1 MRTYVTQEPQG
12 GWEPKYEG
20 SDFTYGAKKT
30 PSLPPTT
37 STNNGTFDLPQWA
50 ATSDFLGVETPD
62 FMGLDSNNTDLWNS
76 MFVSSSSNSPYITQQ
91 VQASTDV
98 IIDLD
103 NKDILDL
110 QPEDMLVPL
119 SQPKAPTTTMLQ
131 AIRQLPLATQPI
143 STEPRKIVISVR
155 KVSLPNAKESSPAPY
170 IIISPPKR
178 NVVSQQVVP
187 QYSSKLSVVAPITA
201 AGSSAAVNQVMS
213 SKSNM
218 FEVSPHHIV
227 PQKEHSLIPKNELNP
242 SDQLL
247 DELMQ
252 MIGSD
257 IKPEDLQLEELTETL
272 ESFDNDAFVD
282 GTYSETNSNS
292 YASESGYC
300 LALPSPVPSVGNL
313 SPCHSDKGYLSPP
326 QSIAY
331 VDMSNMSP
339 QPCSTVDTLDILSP
353 PASVR
358 SELNV
363 LSPAPSVS
371 EMSVGSPVSSHD
383 TSYDA
388 DSQDSSYNVNQDEL
402 HSYSRSTNKSKS
414 SRRSHGAR
422 STPYPE
428 TRRER
433 KKEQNKQAALRYR
446 QKKKQEEDDV
456 FSLLKNEEEKQK
468 ELKEKYQNIK
478 QEMTYLKKIMREVF
492 IAKGVL
498 SEESF
503 KK

>member
-1 MRTYVTQEPQG
+1 MEPQG
-12 GWEPKYEG
+12 SWEPKCEG
-20 SDFTYGAKKT
+20 SDFTYGAKTT

-37 STNNGTFDLPQWA
+37 STNNVTFDLPQWA
-50 ATSDFLGVETPD
+50 ETPDFLGVETPD
-62 FMGLDSNNTDLWNS
+62 FMGLDTNTDLWSS
-76 MFVSSSSNSPYITQQ
+76 MFVSSSGSSPYISQQ
-91 VQASTDV
+91 VPAYTDA

-103 NKDILDL
+103 NKDILDI

-119 SQPKAPTTTMLQ
+119 SQPKAPTTIMLQ
-131 AIRQLPLATQPI
+131 AIRQLPLASQPI
-143 STEPRKIVISVR
+143 PEEPKKIVICVR

-170 IIISPPKR
+170 IIISPPKQ
-178 NVVSQQVVP
+178 NVLSQQVVP
-187 QYSSKLSVVAPITA
+187 QYSSKLSVVAPIAA

-218 FEVSPHHIV
+218 FEVSPHHVV
-227 PQKEHSLIPKNELNP
+227 PQKAHSLISNKQPNH

-257 IKPEDLQLEELTETL
+257 VKPEDLQLEELTETL

-300 LALPSPVPSVGNL
+300 LALPSPVPSVGSL
-313 SPCHSDKGYLSPP
+313 SPCHSEKGFLSPP

-331 VDMSNMSP
+331 VDMSSMSP
-339 QPCSTVDTLDILSP
+339 QSCSTVDTHDILSP

-363 LSPAPSVS
+363 MSPAHSVS
-371 EMSVGSPVSSHD
+371 DMSVGSPVSSSHD

-388 DSQDSSYNVNQDEL
+388 DSQDSSYNFNQDEL

-414 SRRSHGAR
+414 SRRSYGAR

-468 ELKEKYQNIK
+468 ELKEKYSNIK

-498 SEESF
+498 SADSF
-503 KK
+503 KKLNN